1 MHHEVKLNLPEG
13 LWRAIQKRRDETGES
28 IRHIVNAALAGH
40 LEVDHRT
47 LFQVSTSAALVQG
60 IYDGAVTVA
69 TLREHGDFGLG
80 TFEHLDGE
88 MIVLDGEFFQVR
100 SDGSVRIAQDVA
112 QSPFAVVTRFAA
124 DDELSIG
131 GKTDLT
137 ALCEA
142 IDRRRGS
149 NNLFY
154 AIRIDAHFEHLQVRA
169 ACRSAQGVPLAEA
182 TSHQA
187 EFEFSDVRGT
197 IVGFWSPR
205 YSAAFSIAG
214 YHFHFLSADRTHGG
228 HLLRCLTDGAR
239 IQLQREGNFQ
249 VALPES
255 AEFLKSDLTR
265 DPSAELD
272 KAEKPH

>member
-1 MHHEVKLNLPEG
+1 MKHEIKLQLPEG
-13 LWRAIQKRRDETGES
+13 LWRAIEKRRGETGES

-40 LEVDHRT
+40 LEVEHRT

-69 TLREHGDFGLG
+69 TLRRHGDLGLG

-100 SDGSVRIAQDVA
+100 SDGSVRIAEETA
-112 QSPFAVVTRFAA
+112 PSPFAIVTRFVA
-124 DDELSIG
+124 DEELSIAG
-131 GKTDLT
+131 EADLT
-137 ALCEA
+137 ALCEEL
-142 IDRRRGS
+142 DRRRGT

-154 AIRIDAHFEHLQVRA
+154 ANRIDAHFDSIEVRA
-169 ACRSAQGVPLAEA
+169 ACKSAEGVPLAEA

-187 EFEFSDVRGT
+187 EFEYRNLSGT
-197 IVGFWSPR
+197 LAGFWSPG
-205 YSAAFSIAG
+205 YSAAFGIPG
-214 YHFHFLSADRTHGG
+214 YHLHFLSADRGRGG
-228 HLLRCLTDGAR
+228 HLLRCAMRGAR

-265 DPSAELD
+265 DFSSDLA